1 MKKTLILVLLL
12 AQTMLSHSQNS
23 IYVGSKEYPSTPTWE
38 FSSLSLNFGRS
49 SVSTGV
55 ILVSTSE
62 DQFVQQNFGSVLYIY
77 LQNGKQLV
85 FNKIANDRLNGD
97 ISEAYSVSSI
107 NLKMLKNS
115 DIRSVRY
122 TIKSEFGRSNN
133 YSVANEIVE
142 YKEIEMPVPEAEY
155 MSEMDKLRKN
165 IQSKSLGISL
175 SDDPFMKYKSNVY
188 YYRNETIKISKGSIK
203 TSTDI
208 NDLY

>member
-12 AQTMLSHSQNS
+12 SQTMLSHSQNS
-23 IYVGSKEYPSTPTWE
+23 IYVGNKEYPSTPTWE

-55 ILVSTSE
+55 ILVTTSE
-62 DQFVQQNFGSVLYIY
+62 DQFVQQYFGSVLYIY

-97 ISEAYSVSSI
+97 ISAAYSVSSI